1 VAVIVSSQIS
11 SLFEVLVFL
20 VAEFRSVNNIE
31 RMDLEPG
38 KCWDN
43 SKVSVLT

>member
-1 VAVIVSSQIS
+1 VVVIVCSQIS
-11 SLFEVLVFL
+11 SLFEVVVFL
-20 VAEFRSVNNIE
+20 VADFRSVNNIE

-43 SKVSVLT
+43 SKVSFLT